1 MYSPLFLYICSLSKT
16 LDPKDFHCVWNYS
29 VRILWSLEIRWSLIC
44 YSSWVPCSIEL
55 SRGLSQWQSCFD
67 WGLFDILHCKK
78 YGVHP
83 FGKQVVNIWKRSI
96 IHAFSDIFRKENPTF
111 SRCFRVGKLEYSFH
125 YPAIFL
131 HSELYE
137 NDCFLSVKSTVNR
150 RENSLYSIVYWC
162 FPSNKTLFSQ
172 TFSVEDNAFS
182 SIF

>member
-1 MYSPLFLYICSLSKT
+1 MHIHLAP
-16 LDPKDFHCVWNYS
+16 D
-29 VRILWSLEIRWSLIC
+29 
-44 YSSWVPCSIEL
+44 SIEDFLARFAKL
-55 SRGLSQWQSCFD
+55 SLYKDTIAIDTREMIDNQDICCHRKSDFD
-67 WGLFDILHCKK
+67 NYYHTLHCKK
-78 YGVHP
+78 SGVHP

-125 YPAIFL
+125 YPAVFL

-150 RENSLYSIVYWC
+150 RENSLYSVVYWC
-162 FPSNKTLFSQ
+162 FLSNKTLFSQ

>member
-1 MYSPLFLYICSLSKT
+1 MFTCISYFMQFLYLLS
-16 LDPKDFHCVWNYS
+16 VY
-29 VRILWSLEIRWSLIC
+29 
-44 YSSWVPCSIEL
+44 
-55 SRGLSQWQSCFD
+55 
-67 WGLFDILHCKK
+67 HCKK
-78 YGVHP
+78 SGVHP

-150 RENSLYSIVYWC
+150 RENTWKPNPHKYPISSTASNDPNGSNDPIVV
-162 FPSNKTLFSQ
+162 NTLNIKQAIHWRFHGAGSRAGNN
-172 TFSVEDNAFS
+172 DHDR
-182 SIF
+182 